1 MTRLCA
7 SISVDL
13 DDLWAYQRTAGEPAW
28 ERRGSYLHIAVPR
41 MLEAFDEAGCT
52 ATVFIVGADA
62 ARADAPKLLGPIA
75 ARGHEVG
82 NHSFGHACW
91 LHRSE
96 PEVIGQE
103 LSRADAAI
111 RSATGLEPVGFR
123 GPGFV
128 WSAALLAAVLD
139 RGYRF
144 DASTLPTFIGPLAR
158 GRLLRTAHLTVAE
171 RAMRA
176 DLFGSFGD
184 GMLPNR
190 PYQWRLP
197 DGRRLLEIPVTTM
210 PATRL
215 PFHQSYVVYLATFS
229 RRLALAYFR
238 TALAACRA
246 DGIHPSILFHPLD
259 WLGGEEVP
267 ALRFFPGMALRAS
280 RKVALLRDS
289 LRLVQESFTL
299 ESMGAQALRLSG
311 SGDLPQRVLRVP
323 GAAAAWTG
331 GALSSP
337 VPWNTIYGRT
347 GGST

>member
-1 MTRLCA
+1 VTKPSA

-13 DDLWAYQRTAGEPAW
+13 DNLWAYQRTHGDPAW
-28 ERRGSYLHIAVPR
+28 ERLDSYLHIAVPR
-41 MLEAFDEAGCT
+41 MLEAFDEARCT

-62 ARADAPKLLGPIA
+62 ARADGDQLLEPIA

-197 DGRRLLEIPVTTM
+197 DGRRLLELPVTTV
-210 PATRL
+210 PFTRL

-331 GALSSP
+331 GALSS

>member
-1 MTRLCA
+1 MTKPYA

-13 DDLWAYQRTAGEPAW
+13 DNLWAYQRTHGDPAW
-28 ERRGSYLHIAVPR
+28 ERLGSYLHIAVPR
-41 MLEAFDEAGCT
+41 MLEALDEACCT

-62 ARADAPKLLGPIA
+62 ARADADQLLQPIA
-75 ARGHEVG
+75 AGGHEVG

-91 LHRSE
+91 LQRSE
-96 PEVIGQE
+96 PDVIGQE

-111 RSATGLEPVGFR
+111 RAATGLVPVGFR

-128 WSAALLAAVLD
+128 RSAALLAAVAD

-158 GRLLRTAHLTVAE
+158 ARLLRTAHLTAAE
-171 RAMRA
+171 RAIRS

-197 DGRRLLEIPVTTM
+197 DGRRLLEIPVTTV
-210 PATRL
+210 PFTRL

-246 DGIHPSILFHPLD
+246 RGIHPSILFHPLD

-267 ALRFFPGMALRAS
+267 ALRFFPGMALPAS

-289 LRLVQESFTL
+289 LRLLRQSFTL
-299 ESMGAQALRLSG
+299 ESLGAQALRLSG

-323 GAAAAWTG
+323 RAASAWTG
-331 GALSSP
+331 GVPSNSI
-337 VPWNTIYGRT
+337 PWNTILGPS
-347 GGST
+347 GGNT

>member
-1 MTRLCA
+1 MTKPSA

-13 DDLWAYQRTAGEPAW
+13 DNLWAYQRTHGDPAW
-28 ERRGSYLHIAVPR
+28 ERLGSYLHIAVPR
-41 MLEAFDEAGCT
+41 MLEAFDEARCT

-62 ARADAPKLLGPIA
+62 ARADADQLLEPIA

-111 RSATGLEPVGFR
+111 RSATGLSPVGFR

-197 DGRRLLEIPVTTM
+197 DGRRLLEIPVTTV
-210 PATRL
+210 PFTRL

-280 RKVALLRDS
+280 SKVALLRDS

-331 GALSSP
+331 GAPSSP
-337 VPWNTIYGRT
+337 VPWNTIYGRI

>member
-1 MTRLCA
+1 VTKPGA

-13 DDLWAYQRTAGEPAW
+13 DNLWAYQRTHGDPAW
-28 ERRGSYLHIAVPR
+28 EQLGSYLHIAVPR
-41 MLEAFDEAGCT
+41 MLDAFDEARCT

-62 ARADAPKLLGPIA
+62 ARADADQLLQPIA

-111 RSATGLEPVGFR
+111 RAATGLLPVGFR

-128 WSAALLAAVLD
+128 WSAALLAAVAD

-171 RAMRA
+171 RARRA
-176 DLFGSFGD
+176 DLFGSLGD
-184 GMLPNR
+184 VLRPNR

-210 PATRL
+210 PLTRL
-215 PFHQSYVVYLATFS
+215 PFHQSYIVYLAAFS
-229 RRLALAYFR
+229 RPLALAYFR

-246 DGIHPSILFHPLD
+246 RGIHPNILFHPLD
-259 WLGGEEVP
+259 WLGGEEIA

-280 RKVALLRDS
+280 KKVALLRDS
-289 LRLVQESFTL
+289 LRLVQESFTF
-299 ESMGAQALRLSG
+299 ESMGVQALRLSSG
-311 SGDLPQRVLRVP
+311 GDLPQRVVRMP
-323 GAAAAWTG
+323 GVTSELTG
-331 GALSSP
+331 STPTGP
-337 VPWNTIYGRT
+337 VPWDTIYGQT

>member
-1 MTRLCA
+1 MTKPNA

-13 DDLWAYQRTAGEPAW
+13 DNLWAYQRTHGDPAW
-28 ERRGSYLHIAVPR
+28 ERLGSYLHIAVPR
-41 MLEAFDEAGCT
+41 MLEAFAEARCT

-62 ARADAPKLLGPIA
+62 ARVDADQLLQPIA
-75 ARGHEVG
+75 THGHEVG

-158 GRLLRTAHLTVAE
+158 SRLLRTARLDAAE

-246 DGIHPSILFHPLD
+246 GGIHPSILFHPLD

-289 LRLVQESFTL
+289 LRLVQEYFTL
-299 ESMGAQALRLSG
+299 ESMGALALRLSG
-311 SGDLPQRVLRVP
+311 GVDLPQRVLRAP
-323 GAAAAWTG
+323 GATSAETG
-331 GALSSP
+331 GAPSNS
-337 VPWNTIYGRT
+337 VPWNTILGRI